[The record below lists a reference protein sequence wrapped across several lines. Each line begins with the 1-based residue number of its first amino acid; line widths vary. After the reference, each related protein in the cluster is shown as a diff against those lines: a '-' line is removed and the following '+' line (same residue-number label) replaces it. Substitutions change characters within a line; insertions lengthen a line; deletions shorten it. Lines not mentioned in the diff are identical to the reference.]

1 MAEEGSMA
9 LVVIGYI
16 LAIFVPIIGLIFGA
30 LLYFMKKDE
39 VPLYAQH
46 GKYIMI
52 VAIILIIIS
61 LLISIFF
68 LGGALGMAAMSSS
81 ASGFFL

>member
-9 LVVIGYI
+9 VVVIGYL
-16 LAIFVPIIGLIFGA
+16 LALFITPLGLIMGA
-30 LLYFMKKDE
+30 ALYFLKKDE

-52 VAIILIIIS
+52 VALILIIIQV
-61 LLISIFF
+61 LIFVF
-68 LGGALGMAAMSSS
+68 VLGGTLGMAAMSSS
-81 ASGFFL
+81 ASGFLL

>member
-16 LAIFVPIIGLIFGA
+16 LAIFFPIIGLIFGA
-30 LLYFMKKDE
+30 LLYFLKKDE

-52 VAIILIIIS
+52 VAIILIIIQ
-61 LLISIFF
+61 LLIFVF
-68 LGGALGMAAMSSS
+68 LLGGTLGMAAISNS
-81 ASGFFL
+81 ASGFLL

>member
-52 VAIILIIIS
+52 VAIILIIIH
-61 LLISIFF
+61 LIFIFV
-68 LGGALGMAAMSSS
+68 LGGTLLGMAA
-81 ASGFFL
+81 SGFLL